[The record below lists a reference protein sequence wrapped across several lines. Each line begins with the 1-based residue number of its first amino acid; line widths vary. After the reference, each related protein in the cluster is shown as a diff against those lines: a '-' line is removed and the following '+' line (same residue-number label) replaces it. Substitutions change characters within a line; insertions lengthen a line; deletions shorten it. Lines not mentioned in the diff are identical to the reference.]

1 VSWID
6 QENLRKRF
14 WATVHDK
21 DFSTRGGATD
31 EEVHD
36 ALKVDSVTQYM
47 YGLDQAL
54 EEVRAYKEGNV
65 SEFTE
70 ARFTGIWKGDYKGG
84 ELFICIRDNKDSDGM
99 TRLEAQIPS
108 TTDAPLFD
116 EQPDMGPTQAAAQP
130 DMGPPLEE
138 RRDWCAVHEAKMEQ
152 KISKKTKKPYW
163 VHWSKAEG
171 GNPCFGQGWQE

>member
-1 VSWID
+1 MSWID

-70 ARFTGIWKGDYKGG
+70 ARFTGTWKGDYKGG

-99 TRLEAQIPS
+99 TRLEAQIPGA
-108 TTDAPLFD
+108 TAPLFD
-116 EQPDMGPTQAAAQP
+116 EQPDMGP
-130 DMGPPLEE
+130 PPEE
-138 RRDWCAVHEAKMEQ
+138 RRDWCAVHEAKMNQ
-152 KISKKTKKPYW
+152 AISKKTGKPYW